1 MNRLLLA
8 GLALLLAGL
17 GACAD
22 RPAPP
27 AAPPAPTAASGTP
40 AAEGIPIRVRIIQG
54 SRKGPAKV
62 DAKLADLKQQLGK
75 LSYQRWEQVNE
86 QYLTM
91 ADKKTQFVTLPD
103 GQHVALTLQE
113 VRGDTL
119 TFEVALAQR
128 NTMSRLTI
136 DKVKRIVHQV
146 TGEKGGI
153 AYFVTV
159 HAWP

>member
-1 MNRLLLA
+1 MTRLLVACLASLLA
-8 GLALLLAGL
+8 GLT
-17 GACAD
+17 ACAD

-27 AAPPAPTAASGTP
+27 AAPPAPVADAGAAAT
-40 AAEGIPIRVRIIQG
+40 EGIPIRVRIIQG

-146 TGEKGGI
+146 TGEKSGV